1 MKTENLLDLGPVQT
15 SCFCCAQLI
24 SGLKFNK
31 STAQARCLNEAF
43 ELNSSKELV

>member
-15 SCFCCAQLI
+15 SCCCCAQLN
-24 SGLKFNK
+24 SGIKFNR
-31 STAQARCLNEAF
+31 STAKARYLIEAF